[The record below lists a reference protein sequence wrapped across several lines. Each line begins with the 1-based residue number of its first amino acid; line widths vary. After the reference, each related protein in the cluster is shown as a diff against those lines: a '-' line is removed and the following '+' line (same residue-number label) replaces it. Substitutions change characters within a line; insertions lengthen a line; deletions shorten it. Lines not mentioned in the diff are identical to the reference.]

1 MMDELVPEVVDNVEE
16 HRLETTVDD
25 HLALLVYRRNA
36 TRFVIVHTEVP
47 DALAGRGVGGALV
60 KAAVDVAAAAHLTV
74 VPSCPFAREWL
85 QRHPEEAGRVTVHL
99 PGE

>member
-1 MMDELVPEVVDNVEE
+1 LTLLPTIVDNVEE
-16 HRLETTVDD
+16 HCLETTIDG

-36 TRFVIVHTEVP
+36 KRFVIVHTEVP

-60 KAAVDVAAAAHLTV
+60 KAAIDLAAAAQLTV

-85 QRHPEEAGRVTVHL
+85 HRHPEEAGRVTVHW